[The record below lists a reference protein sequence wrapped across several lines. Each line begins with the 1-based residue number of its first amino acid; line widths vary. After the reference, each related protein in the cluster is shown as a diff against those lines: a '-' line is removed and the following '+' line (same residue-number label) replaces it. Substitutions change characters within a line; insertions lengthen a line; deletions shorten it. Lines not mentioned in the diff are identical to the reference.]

1 MFVADATQPLRH
13 KSSNRPVPLDRR
25 GYKKNDD
32 TVQYID
38 GYSTHFHFEYDFL
51 QLEIGLC

>member
-1 MFVADATQPLRH
+1 MFVADAMQPLCH
-13 KSSNRPVPLDRR
+13 ESSNRPVTLDR

-51 QLEIGLC
+51 QFEIGLC